1 MKKMLSWLGVAA
13 CAASLV
19 FISTGCQS
27 DKASDEPQEEGKKID
42 KKKAEIKDINK
53 EENEKL
59 KKIATEYIDDIL
71 LGMKDGNYKLF
82 SKNLTDELRER
93 ITKDKFALMI
103 DKFRKEKGSLQGKQ
117 YLGEMGKGYFKI
129 FLWKAQFKL
138 PDDGKKK
145 DKKDDKDMQND
156 TLVRLILGHV
166 DDKYIVF
173 GFSFQ

>member
-1 MKKMLSWLGVAA
+1 MKKMINWFGVVA

-19 FISTGCQS
+19 FISSGCQS
-27 DKASDEPQEEGKKID
+27 DKAADDAKEEKAG

-53 EENEKL
+53 EENAKL

-71 LGMKDGNYKLF
+71 LGMKDSNYKLF
-82 SKNLTDELRER
+82 SKNLTSELKER

-103 DKFRKEKGSLQGKQ
+103 EKFKKEKGDLVGKQ

-129 FLWKAQFKL
+129 FLWKAQFKK
-138 PDDGKKK
+138 PDEDKDKKKK
-145 DKKDDKDMQND
+145 DKDKELQND

>member
-1 MKKMLSWLGVAA
+1 MKKIINLLGVAA

-19 FISTGCQS
+19 FICSGCQS
-27 DKASDEPQEEGKKID
+27 DKVEDEAPEKKVE
-42 KKKAEIKDINK
+42 KKKADLKDINK
-53 EENEKL
+53 EEQAKL
-59 KKIATEYIDDIL
+59 KKIASEYIDDIL

-93 ITKDKFALMI
+93 ITKDKFVLMI
-103 DKFRKEKGSLQGKQ
+103 DKFKKEKGDLVGKQ

-129 FLWKAQFKL
+129 FLWKAQFKK
-138 PDDGKKK
+138 PDEDRKKE
-145 DKKDDKDMQND
+145 DQKKEEDLHND